1 MKASQRGSLSIE
13 MDGNNNPKVRFEPVN
28 GTIWIHKS
36 ELPALF
42 GASQQMINAC
52 VDSIFKAGL
61 FTREEVSRYDLYV
74 SGKRVKYDLR
84 EFRLEVIISLAFR
97 IHSPRA
103 GILRKW
109 VVEQCSG
116 TAQINFQQID
126 TSQNYS
132 LN

>member
-13 MDGNNNPKVRFEPVN
+13 MDGNNNPKVRIEPVN
-28 GTIWIHKS
+28 GTIWMHKS

-42 GASQQMINAC
+42 GVNLQMINAC

-61 FTREEVSRYDLYV
+61 FKKEEVSRYDLYV
-74 SGKRVKYDLR
+74 SGKRVKYDMR
-84 EFRLEVIISLAFR
+84 EFRLEVIISLVFR

-103 GILRKW
+103 EILRKW
-109 VVEQCSG
+109 VAGQCLG
-116 TAQINFQQID
+116 TVQINFQQID
-126 TSQNYS
+126 TGQNYS